1 MAKEDHQRRGRLLIS
16 DCQLPIGEGKANPPS
31 LKVCRGSFEKLV
43 IGNWQLTMPKG
54 EIMAEKKEF
63 RVQAKQREGRG
74 KNDARRARR
83 EGMVPITVYG
93 GGAETIAAVAPAR
106 DLAAILRSESAR
118 NTIFTIEVEGVG
130 ESEVMFHD
138 RQIDPVKG
146 RLIHADLT
154 RLVKGQKIEVT
165 VPLHL
170 VGEPIGVK
178 ERQGVLEQI
187 IREIDVRCEPRDI
200 PDSLD
205 VDVSNLDVHDTLHVS
220 DIQVSEG
227 VEILTDAEIV
237 IATVG
242 IVKEEEAP
250 APVI

>member
-1 MAKEDHQRRGRLLIS
+1 
-16 DCQLPIGEGKANPPS
+16 
-31 LKVCRGSFEKLV
+31 
-43 IGNWQLTMPKG
+43 
-54 EIMAEKKEF
+54 MAEKKDF
-63 RVQAKQREGRG
+63 KVQAKLREGRG

-83 EGMVPITVYG
+83 DGMVPITVYG
-93 GGAETIAAVAPAR
+93 GGAETLAAVAPAR
-106 DLAAILRSESAR
+106 DLAAILRTEAGR

-130 ESEVMFHD
+130 VSEVMFHD

-187 IREIDVRCEPRDI
+187 IREIEIRCEPRQI

-205 VDVSNLDVHDTLHVS
+205 VDVSNLDVHDLLHVS
-220 DIQVSEG
+220 DIVVGEG
-227 VEILTDAEIV
+227 VEILTDPEQV

-242 IVKEEEAP
+242 IVKEEVEP
-250 APVI
+250 AVPAEGEEPAEPEVIGKGKKEEEGEESE

>member
-1 MAKEDHQRRGRLLIS
+1 
-16 DCQLPIGEGKANPPS
+16 
-31 LKVCRGSFEKLV
+31 
-43 IGNWQLTMPKG
+43 
-54 EIMAEKKEF
+54 MAEKKDF
-63 RVQAKQREGRG
+63 KVQAKVRDGRG

-83 EGMVPITVYG
+83 DGMVPITVYG
-93 GGAETIAAVAPAR
+93 GGAETVAAVAQLSE
-106 DLAAILRSESAR
+106 LAAILRSESGR
-118 NTIFTIEVEGVG
+118 NTIFTIDVEGVG
-130 ESEVMFHD
+130 SSEVMFHD

-178 ERQGVLEQI
+178 EKQGVLEQI
-187 IREIDVRCEPRDI
+187 IREIEIRCEPRQI

-205 VDVSNLDVHDTLHVS
+205 VDVSNLDVHELLHVS
-220 DIQVSEG
+220 DIPVGEG
-227 VEILTDAEIV
+227 IEILTDAEQV

-242 IVKEEEAP
+242 MVKEEVAAAP
-250 APVI
+250 AEGEEPAEPEVIGKGKKEEEGEAE